1 MAQSDNVSKRCAIY
15 TRKSSE
21 EGLEQNFNSLH
32 AQRQACEAFV
42 RSQAG
47 EGWRLVK
54 TAYDD
59 GGFSG
64 ATMERPALKTLLAHV
79 KEKRIDVVV
88 VYKVDRL
95 TRSLADFAKMVEIF
109 DAHGVSFVA
118 VTQQFNTT
126 TSMGRLTL
134 NVLLSFAQ
142 FEREVTG
149 ERIRDKIAASKQKG
163 MWMGGTV
170 PLGYDVRDHRLVVNA
185 KEAETVRL
193 IFRLYIELKSVRKV
207 RDELDRRSIVSKQR
221 VSKAGVRSGG
231 VRFGRGALYQML
243 ANPIYVG
250 EIRHKRLSH
259 PGQHEPIIGRSMWQR
274 VQEMLKER
282 AARQRGGATRRTTG
296 LLTGKLFDENG
307 EPLYACWAKKGY
319 RRYRYFVSRK
329 LIRGPDKTGERGWRV
344 SAEEIEH
351 AVMAAARQMLPDRGA
366 LASTLKACG
375 LAAAELKQALE
386 VIDCKIKSVDEIGSM
401 DAVGS
406 IIDRVELKRG
416 GMQITL
422 DLRALLPTDPI
433 SDGGASL
440 RMTRVVHMQMKQRGV
455 ETRLVIPGEAVAVSR
470 SDPAL
475 LRALSRGY
483 QWFGE
488 LASGRVASTKQI
500 ATREGLSHSYV
511 RHVVPLGLLAPKVME
526 AICAGQQSVTIS
538 AERLKDHSRLPIEW
552 DAQQRLLA
560 Q

>member
-1 MAQSDNVSKRCAIY
+1 MAQSESASKRCAIY

-32 AQRQACEAFV
+32 AQRQACEAFI

-54 TAYDD
+54 AAYDD

-64 ATMERPALKTLLAHV
+64 ATMDRPALKTLLAHV

-95 TRSLADFAKMVEIF
+95 TRSLVDFAKMVEIF

-170 PLGYDVRDHRLVVNA
+170 PLGYDVRDHRLVVNP
-185 KEAETVRL
+185 KEAATVRL
-193 IFRLYIELKSVRKV
+193 IFQLYIELRSVRQV
-207 RDELDRRSIVSKQR
+207 RDELDHRSIVSKQR
-221 VSKAGVRSGG
+221 VSKTGARSGG

-259 PGQHEPIIGRSMWQR
+259 PGQHEPIIERSLWHR
-274 VQEMLKER
+274 VQEMLKQR
-282 AARQRGGATRRTTG
+282 AARQGGGTSRRTPS
-296 LLTGKLFDENG
+296 LLMGKLFDENG
-307 EPLYACWAKKGY
+307 EPLYACAAKKAD
-319 RRYRYFVSRK
+319 RTYRYFVSRK
-329 LIRGPDKTGERGWRV
+329 LVRGADKTRDHGWRV

-351 AVMAAARQMLPDRGA
+351 AVMVAARQMLSDRGA

-375 LAAAELKQALE
+375 LGAAELKQALE
-386 VIDCKIKSVDEIGSM
+386 VVDRKVKSVDEIGSM
-401 DAVGS
+401 DAAGS
-406 IIDRVELKRG
+406 IIDRVELKRD

-422 DLRALLPTDPI
+422 NLRALLPTDPI

-440 RMTRVVHMQMKQRGV
+440 RMTRVVHMQMKRRGV

-488 LASGRVASTKQI
+488 LASGRAVSTRQI
-500 ATREGLSHSYV
+500 AAREGLSHSYV

-526 AICAGQQSVTIS
+526 AICAGQQSVTTS

>member
-1 MAQSDNVSKRCAIY
+1 MAQSDSAPKRCAIY

-42 RSQAG
+42 KSQAG

-64 ATMERPALKTLLAHV
+64 ATMDRPALKALLAHV

-193 IFRLYIELKSVRKV
+193 IFQLYIELRSVRQV

-221 VSKAGVRSGG
+221 VSKAGARSGG

-250 EIRHKRLSH
+250 EIRHKRVSH
-259 PGQHEPIIGRSMWQR
+259 PGQHEPIIERSLWQR
-274 VQEMLKER
+274 VQEMLKQR
-282 AARQRGGATRRTTG
+282 AARQGGGTSRRTPS

-307 EPLYACWAKKGY
+307 EPLYACGSKKGD

-329 LIRGPDKTGERGWRV
+329 LVRGADKTRDRGWRI

-351 AVMAAARQMLPDRGA
+351 AVMAAARQMLSDRGA
-366 LASTLKACG
+366 LASALKACG
-375 LAAAELKQALE
+375 LTAAELKQALE
-386 VIDCKIKSVDEIGSM
+386 VVDRKVKSVDEIGSM
-401 DAVGS
+401 DAAGS
-406 IIDRVELKRG
+406 IIERVELKRD

-422 DLRALLPTDPI
+422 NLRALLPTELI

-440 RMTRVVHMQMKQRGV
+440 RMTRVVHMQMKRRGV

-488 LASGRVASTKQI
+488 LASGRAASTRQI
-500 ATREGLSHSYV
+500 AAREGLSHSYV

-538 AERLKDHSRLPIEW
+538 AERLKDHARLPMG
-552 DAQQRLLA
+552 
-560 Q
+560 

>member
-1 MAQSDNVSKRCAIY
+1 VAQSDNAPKRSAIY

-21 EGLEQNFNSLH
+21 EGLQQNFNSLH

-42 RSQAG
+42 KSQAG

-64 ATMERPALKTLLAHV
+64 ATMDRPALKALLAHV

-95 TRSLADFAKMVEIF
+95 TRSLADFAKIVEIF
-109 DAHGVSFVA
+109 DGYGVSFVA
-118 VTQQFNTT
+118 VTQQFNIT

-170 PLGYDVRDHRLVVNA
+170 PLGHDVRDRRLVVNA

-193 IFRLYIELKSVRKV
+193 IFRLYIKLRSVRKV
-207 RDELDRRSIVSKQR
+207 RDELDLRSIVSKKR
-221 VSKAGVRSGG
+221 VSKAGARSGG

-250 EIRHKRLSH
+250 EIRHKRISH
-259 PGQHEPIIGRSMWQR
+259 PGQHEPIVERSLWQR
-274 VQEMLKER
+274 VQEMLKQR
-282 AARQRGGATRRTTG
+282 VARQGSGTNERTPS
-296 LLTGKLFDENG
+296 LLMGKLFDENG
-307 EPLYACWAKKGY
+307 EPLYACGSKKGD

-329 LIRGPDKTGERGWRV
+329 LVRGADKTRDRGWRI
-344 SAEEIEH
+344 SAQEIEH
-351 AVMAAARQMLPDRGA
+351 TVMAAARQMLSDRGA
-366 LASTLKACG
+366 LASKLKACG

-386 VIDCKIKSVDEIGSM
+386 VVDRKVKSVDELGAM
-401 DAVGS
+401 DAAGS
-406 IIDRVELKRG
+406 SIDRVELKRD
-416 GMQITL
+416 GMQVTL
-422 DLRALLPTDPI
+422 NLRALLPTDPI
-433 SDGGASL
+433 SGVGASI
-440 RMTRVVHMQMKQRGV
+440 RMTRVVHMQMKRRGV

-488 LASGRVASTKQI
+488 LASGSVASTKQI
-500 ATREGLSHSYV
+500 AAREGLSHSYV

-538 AERLKDHSRLPIEW
+538 AERLKDQARLPIEW
-552 DAQQRLLA
+552 NAQQRLLSD
-560 Q
+560 